1 MKNIE
6 LDKSELLWSKD
17 FILITAISFFTMV
30 GFQMLLPTLPVY
42 AIKLGGSSASAGLVI
57 GIFTISSV
65 IIRPIV
71 GYALDRYGRKLIIMA
86 GLILFAICVISYTWA
101 WSLTVLL
108 LLRFLHGFTWGVSS
122 TSTNTTATDIIP
134 KTRLGEGM
142 GYYGLAGTLSMAL
155 APALGLWVLNQY
167 GFSTMFLVSFLSC
180 TLAIILS
187 LPIKYQSPSKDKVT
201 FRFIETSAVNATII
215 ILLITMTYGAIV
227 SFIALYA
234 AERGITNIGSFFTV
248 YAIFLAITRPFS
260 GRIADKK
267 GFDFV
272 IIPGIMLI
280 ILAMACL
287 YMANQLVIFLIAG
300 AIYGTGFGMV
310 SPTLQALS
318 VMNTPANRR
327 GTANGTFFTGFD
339 LGIGISSILWGAVAQ
354 VTGYSFMFL
363 CTILPCLL
371 ALFVYKSSLGVR
383 QKHNSN

>member
-1 MKNIE
+1 MKTNDINN
-6 LDKSELLWSKD
+6 SELLWSKN
-17 FILITAISFFTMV
+17 FILITTISFFTMV

-42 AIKLGGSSASAGLVI
+42 AIKLGGTSASAGLVI

-65 IIRPIV
+65 IIRPFV

-86 GLILFAICVISYTWA
+86 GLLLFAICVLSYTWA

-108 LLRFLHGFTWGVSS
+108 LLRFLHGFTWGVTS
-122 TSTNTTATDIIP
+122 TATNTTATDIIP
-134 KTRLGEGM
+134 KSRLGEGM

-155 APALGLWVLNQY
+155 APALGLWVLSQY
-167 GFSTMFLVSFLSC
+167 DFSTMFLTSFLMC

-187 LPIKYQSPSKDKVT
+187 LPIQYQSPSKDKIT

-248 YAIFLAITRPFS
+248 YAVFLAITRPFS
-260 GRIADKK
+260 GKIADKK

-272 IIPGIMLI
+272 IIPGIILI
-280 ILAMACL
+280 IFAMGCL
-287 YMANQLVIFLIAG
+287 YIANQLGIFLLAA
-300 AIYGTGFGMV
+300 AIYGVGFGMV
-310 SPTLQALS
+310 SPSLQALS
-318 VMNTPANRR
+318 VMNAPANRR

-363 CTILPCLL
+363 YTILPCLL
-371 ALFVYKSSLGVR
+371 ALFIYKSSAGVK
-383 QKHNSN
+383 QTSN